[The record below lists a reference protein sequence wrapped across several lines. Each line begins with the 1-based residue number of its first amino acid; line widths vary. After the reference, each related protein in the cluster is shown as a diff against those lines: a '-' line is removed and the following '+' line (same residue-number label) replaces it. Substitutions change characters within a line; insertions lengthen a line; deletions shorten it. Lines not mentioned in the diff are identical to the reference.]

1 MSSPIVD
8 AFTRLRHDNPDRH
21 LIYLPATDGALT
33 AANIAESAERVR
45 SALDAAAIEPER
57 LILSAVGN
65 VPLAFAILL
74 ACRARPQA
82 LLPVDSGTTDAE
94 VAALA
99 ERFDAAAVISAN
111 GSLSIPTHQTRNTA
125 YRGIAVLKL
134 TSGSG
139 GRPRATLTPETALIS
154 DGRTLAAAMD
164 IRPDDVQIA
173 AIPLSHSYG
182 IGNLVMPLL
191 LQGTAI
197 CLRDAFVPQRVP
209 DDARRFEVRHFP
221 GAPFMFDHMAA
232 HPPPNG
238 WPPSLTRLVSA
249 GAPLEPGVAD
259 RFRAAFGVK
268 IHSFYGTSETG
279 GIAFDDSNGPATDG
293 FVGRALPGVEISLRD
308 TDAQGGGRVHVR
320 SSAVSTG
327 YAGGADAEAFAD
339 GGFLTTDVATID
351 AGGGLTLRGRISSFV
366 NVAGRKVQPEE
377 VEQALREFPG
387 VVDARVLGIEDR
399 QRGEKLVACLVIS
412 RDRPS
417 LLELRSFCGRRLAAH
432 KIPRAFV
439 VLDRIPLTARGKT
452 DRERLRA
459 AVAEALAAD
468 GML

>member
-1 MSSPIVD
+1 LSTLVD
-8 AFTRLRHDNPDRH
+8 AFTRLQRDNPDRP
-21 LIYLPATDGALT
+21 LIYLPASQSALS
-33 AANIAESAERVR
+33 AASIAESAKRVETT
-45 SALDAAAIEPER
+45 LNAAAIEPER

-65 VPLAFAILL
+65 VPLAFAVLL
-74 ACRARPQA
+74 ACRARSQA
-82 LLPVDSGTTDAE
+82 LLAMDRGTTDAE
-94 VAALA
+94 VVALA
-99 ERFDAAAVISAN
+99 EQFDAAAVIAAD

-125 YRGIAVLKL
+125 YRNVAILKL
-134 TSGSG
+134 TSGSM
-139 GRPRATLTPETALIS
+139 GRPRATLTPEEALIS

-164 IRPDDVQIA
+164 IRPEDVQIA

-182 IGNLVMPLL
+182 LGNLVMPLL

-209 DDARRFEVRHFP
+209 DDARQFQVRHFP

-232 HPPPNG
+232 HPPPHG

-249 GAPLEPGVAD
+249 GAPLEPSVAE

-279 GIAFDDSNGPATDG
+279 GIAFDADEGPATDG
-293 FVGRALPGVEISLRD
+293 FVGRPLPGVDISLRNADD
-308 TDAQGGGRVHVR
+308 TRGGRVHVR
-320 SSAVSTG
+320 SPAVSAG
-327 YAGGADAEAFAD
+327 YAGVDDAESFVD
-339 GGFLTTDVATID
+339 GGFLTSDLATLD
-351 AGGGLTLRGRISSFV
+351 ADGGLTLRGRISSFV

-387 VVDARVLGIEDR
+387 VTDARVLGMEDP
-399 QRGEKLVACLVIS
+399 QRGEKLVACLVMS
-412 RDRPS
+412 SSRPS
-417 LLELRSFCGRRLAAH
+417 VLELRSFCGRKLAAH

-439 VLDRIPLTARGKT
+439 VLDRMPLTERGKI

-459 AVAEALAAD
+459 LAAEALAAD